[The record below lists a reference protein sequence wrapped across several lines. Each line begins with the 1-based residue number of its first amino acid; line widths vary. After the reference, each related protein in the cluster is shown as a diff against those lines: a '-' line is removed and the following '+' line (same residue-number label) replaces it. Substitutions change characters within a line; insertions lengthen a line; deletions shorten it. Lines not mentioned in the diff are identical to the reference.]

1 MSTHTG
7 QLELF
12 HASSLNP
19 TYEIKRQIR
28 LAINNC
34 GMSRDEITERM
45 NKIAATEGMR
55 RTVSK
60 AALDNWAKDSDPFRM
75 PPVPWLTIFCHVVGS
90 TGPFDAA
97 VNPLGNQV
105 IDYDDVKKL
114 DWARAEIIKRRATK
128 KARLALEAIE

>member
-1 MSTHTG
+1 MSTYTG

-12 HASSLNP
+12 HTLSLNP

-34 GMSRDEITERM
+34 GMSRDQIVDEM
-45 NKIAATEGMR
+45 NKIASAEGMR

-75 PPVPWLTIFCHVVGS
+75 PTVPWLTIFCHVVGS
-90 TGPFDAA
+90 TAPFDAA

-114 DWARAEIIKRRATK
+114 EWARAEIIKRRATK

>member
-12 HASSLNP
+12 HTSSLNS

-34 GMSRDEITERM
+34 GMSRDEIIDRM

-60 AALDNWAKDSDPFRM
+60 AALDNWVKDSDPFRM
-75 PPVPWLTIFCHVVGS
+75 PTVPWLTIFCHVVGS

-105 IDYDDVKKL
+105 INYDDVKKL
-114 DWARAEIIKRRATK
+114 EWAQAEISKRRATK